1 MPTTKTPRSRSKTPT
16 TKSDRFRAMLKDG
29 KTVAE
34 IVHETGEGYAFVYGV
49 AKRAGMNLTAANRR
63 PVRAVNTE
71 GSVVKIAVPGGF
83 VRVNRETGKVTRSKS

>member
-1 MPTTKTPRSRSKTPT
+1 MATTKTTRRTRSKST

-29 KTVAE
+29 KTIAE
-34 IVHETGEGYAFVYGV
+34 IVAETGEGYAFVYGV
-49 AKRAGMNLTAANRR
+49 AKRAGMNLTAAKRR
-63 PVRAVNTE
+63 PTRAVTND